1 MSETDQQPEPIRLG
15 WEEWLGL
22 PNLGLPT
29 LRAKVDT
36 GARTSALHAFDIEA
50 FGSSRAPKVR
60 FGVHPIPGRDD
71 ISITCSA
78 PVVDRREVTS
88 SNGEIEM
95 RYVIETMVDVGD
107 GQSWPIEV
115 TLTDR
120 ATMASRMLLGRQA
133 LRDDVVVQ
141 PTERFL
147 RPERKFDVYTT
158 RKIKQVAP
166 RRALRIAVLSREANN
181 YSTKRLV
188 HEGEE
193 RGHSVEIID
202 TTRCYMAINALAPEV
217 HYDGKRLPRYD
228 AVIPRIGASITPY
241 GTAIVRQFET
251 LGTYCLNSSA
261 GISASRDKLHAHQVL
276 AGQKVGMPTTAFAAS
291 PKDTSNLIGLVGS
304 APDRET
310 SGKHAGQGRRAGRN
324 QEGRR
329 IRDRRVSGS
338 QGELP
343 RPAIRQGGRRR
354 GHSLFRHCRQG
365 RGVDEAHLG
374 WRRFPL
380 EPAPRRIGG
389 GHPDFAGR
397 APRGG
402 QGRQGLWAG
411 RCRGGPLALR
421 RRAESAR
428 SQQLS
433 GPRRHRE
440 GQQEEPGRQAVRSY
454 RGTGAPRPVAS
465 EKETGLIDDGRPA
478 PPFTPPPHILYERSG
493 INRETRNDRPEPTL
507 GRRTADQALDHRSPA
522 LRPDRGSVPIR
533 V

>member
-1 MSETDQQPEPIRLG
+1 MSETDQHPEPIRLG

-304 APDRET
+304 APLIVKLLESTQGKGVVLAET
-310 SGKHAGQGRRAGRN
+310 KKAAESVIDAFRGLKANFLVQQFVKEAAGEDIRCFVIAGKVVASMKRTSDGDDFRSNLHRGGSAVAT
-324 QEGRR
+324 R
-329 IRDRRVSGS
+329 ISPAERRVAVKAAKAFGL
-338 QGELP
+338 GV
-343 RPAIRQGGRRR
+343 A
-354 GHSLFRHCRQG
+354 
-365 RGVDEAHLG
+365 GVDLLRSEDG
-374 WRRFPL
+374 PKVL
-380 EPAPRRIGG
+380 EVNSSPGLEGIEKASKKNL
-389 GHPDFAGR
+389 AGK
-397 APRGG
+397 
-402 QGRQGLWAG
+402 LFD
-411 RCRGGPLALR
+411 
-421 RRAESAR
+421 
-428 SQQLS
+428 
-433 GPRRHRE
+433 HI
-440 GQQEEPGRQAVRSY
+440 EEQV
-454 RGTGAPRPVAS
+454 
-465 EKETGLIDDGRPA
+465 RPA
-478 PPFTPPPHILYERSG
+478 PS
-493 INRETRNDRPEPTL
+493 
-507 GRRTADQALDHRSPA
+507 RRKKKPA
-522 LRPDRGSVPIR
+522 
-533 V
+533 